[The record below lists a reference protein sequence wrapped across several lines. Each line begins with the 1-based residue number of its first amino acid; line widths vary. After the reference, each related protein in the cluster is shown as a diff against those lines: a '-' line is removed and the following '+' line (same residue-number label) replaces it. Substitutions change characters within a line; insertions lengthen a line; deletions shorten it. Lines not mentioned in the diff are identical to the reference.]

1 MHYLLKIPLSPTVHL
16 LSIGLITKQG
26 YQNCEIHSPLVW
38 NLVFGLASAILQRK
52 CINVILNKSFSVH
65 QDIGKQ
71 FKHIVKMRKEASSQI
86 VRFMILVR
94 LWAQVFGQ
102 DYIGHF
108 KKNAEE
114 IICTLKHLCNRESQ
128 YVFQTS
134 KKAYV
139 AQ

>member
-1 MHYLLKIPLSPTVHL
+1 
-16 LSIGLITKQG
+16 
-26 YQNCEIHSPLVW
+26 
-38 NLVFGLASAILQRK
+38 
-52 CINVILNKSFSVH
+52 
-65 QDIGKQ
+65 
-71 FKHIVKMRKEASSQI
+71 MRKEASSQI

-94 LWAQVFGQ
+94 LGAQVFGQ

-139 AQ
+139 AQWIFISSRSISFFINLPSSGSYDHLGPLAFCVL

>member
-1 MHYLLKIPLSPTVHL
+1 M
-16 LSIGLITKQG
+16 G
-26 YQNCEIHSPLVW
+26 
-38 NLVFGLASAILQRK
+38 LQRSYR
-52 CINVILNKSFSVH
+52 CINVILNKSFSAH

-71 FKHIVKMRKEASSQI
+71 FKHIVIMRKEASSQI
-86 VRFMILVR
+86 VGFMILVR
-94 LWAQVFGQ
+94 LGAQVIGQ

-108 KKNAEE
+108 KKNAKE